1 MWPNVGH
8 GWRTGRWTN
17 GRSGHLTR
25 IMCHERKWLTRHPS
39 HRMFGKMQRTTPLQP
54 LRLAWQKEERHTAGG
69 TAYGLRMDS
78 APKKKAT

>member
-39 HRMFGKMQRTTPLQP
+39 HRMFGKMQRNTPLQP
-54 LRLAWQKEERHTAGG
+54 LRLAWQKAFGEPARSSVLN
-69 TAYGLRMDS
+69 GLFLN
-78 APKKKAT
+78 